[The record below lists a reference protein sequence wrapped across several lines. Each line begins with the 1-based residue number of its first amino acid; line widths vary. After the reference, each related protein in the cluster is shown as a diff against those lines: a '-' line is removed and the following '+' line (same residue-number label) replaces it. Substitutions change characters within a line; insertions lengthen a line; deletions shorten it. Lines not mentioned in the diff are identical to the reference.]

1 MKIPAVTIKYNKYL
15 DEYVTFFLENSKRAK
30 DSGWGAWKKKN
41 ENDIIKKVI
50 AFQGAWK
57 NHSKN
62 ILSSLQEILDLEFK
76 KNNIPVYIVNAV
88 NRTVSDPIIIGSNY
102 SLDGFIDMLTHE
114 IIHVLISDNLGQKH
128 KKLKEF
134 YKKTYPESEFD
145 ETYSHILVYAVHS
158 KIYHKYFPDR
168 KDVDIKRSAKHGN
181 RGYSIAWDIVTRE
194 GSDNIIS
201 EFKKWN
207 KKTAPHIV
215 RR

>member
-57 NHSKN
+57 
-62 ILSSLQEILDLEFK
+62 
-76 KNNIPVYIVNAV
+76 
-88 NRTVSDPIIIGSNY
+88 
-102 SLDGFIDMLTHE
+102 
-114 IIHVLISDNLGQKH
+114 KH

-158 KIYHKYFPDR
+158 KIYDKYFPDR